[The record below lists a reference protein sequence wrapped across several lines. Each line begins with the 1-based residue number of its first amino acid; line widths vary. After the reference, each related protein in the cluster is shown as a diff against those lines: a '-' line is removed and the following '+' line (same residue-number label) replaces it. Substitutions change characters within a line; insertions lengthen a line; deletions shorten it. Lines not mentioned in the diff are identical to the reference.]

1 MKRLSASGLVVA
13 ILATAPALAAVSS
26 GDPGPIHRYRHPHHH
41 AHKPVEPEAVAPKAS
56 PPVAPSPWGES
67 DPDGL
72 SRNQDDCNKGCIGGN
87 PD

>member
-1 MKRLSASGLVVA
+1 MKRVSASGLVVA
-13 ILATAPALAAVSS
+13 ILATGPASAAAS
-26 GDPGPIHRYRHPHHH
+26 GGEPGPVHHYRHMYHH
-41 AHKPVEPEAVAPKAS
+41 ARRPVEPEAVAPNAS
-56 PPVAPSPWGES
+56 SSVAPSPWGES